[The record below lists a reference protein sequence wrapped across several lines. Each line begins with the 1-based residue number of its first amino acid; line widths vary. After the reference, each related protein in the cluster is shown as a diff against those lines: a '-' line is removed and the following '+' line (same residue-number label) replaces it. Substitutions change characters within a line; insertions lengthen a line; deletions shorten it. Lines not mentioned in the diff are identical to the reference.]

1 MAATD
6 LNDLNNFE
14 YHFETA
20 AATFL
25 NTDTGIDVFRTVIED
40 NLTAPR
46 LEIQLFVDG
55 AMEPFAPRNGG
66 ASSTSQDYRAFTGV
80 FQCRVITD
88 NATGGAAN
96 HATYRSKVRTSLM
109 RTAENWY
116 GGGAGGA
123 LTGTGSISSGTTD
136 LTGTGTVFTTELE
149 VGNHFTVETE
159 AFVIAS
165 ISSDTELNVVTA
177 SAANYTNGSL
187 GLSASNLPYY
197 NVKKLMPAGTD
208 YEVDGDMNVTQLMYE
223 LTFEIRDD
231 AWPA

>member
-46 LEIQLFVDG
+46 LEIQMYVDA
-55 AMEPFAPRNGG
+55 AMDPFAPRNGG

-96 HATYRSKVRTSLM
+96 HDTYRSKVRTSLM
-109 RTAENWY
+109 RTASNW
-116 GGGAGGA
+116 
-123 LTGTGSISSGTTD
+123 GS
-136 LTGTGTVFTTELE
+136 
-149 VGNHFTVETE
+149 
-159 AFVIAS
+159 
-165 ISSDTELNVVTA
+165 
-177 SAANYTNGSL
+177 
-187 GLSASNLPYY
+187 SNLPYY
-197 NVKKLMPAGTD
+197 DVKKLMPAGTD

-223 LTFEIRDD
+223 ITFEIRDD

>member
-25 NTDTGIDVFRTVIED
+25 NTDTGLDVFRTVIED
-40 NLTAPR
+40 SLTAPR
-46 LEIQLFVDG
+46 LEIQLFVDA

-66 ASSTSQDYRAFTGV
+66 ASSSTQDYRAYSGV

-88 NATGGAAN
+88 NATGGAAD
-96 HATYRSKVRTSLM
+96 HSTYRSKVRTSLM
-109 RTAENWY
+109 RSASNWF
-116 GGGAGGA
+116 GGGAGGTLA
-123 LTGTGSISSGTTD
+123 GTGTIANGATY
-136 LTGTGTVFTTELE
+136 LTGTGTAFTTQLE
-149 VGNHFTVETE
+149 VWDRFTVDGN
-159 AFVIAS
+159 AFAVSS
-165 ISSDTELNVVTA
+165 IVSDSELYVTT
-177 SAANYTNGSL
+177 AAGGAYSGTL
-187 GLSASNLPYY
+187 ALSASNLPYY
-197 NVKKLMPAGTD
+197 DVKKLMPAAAD